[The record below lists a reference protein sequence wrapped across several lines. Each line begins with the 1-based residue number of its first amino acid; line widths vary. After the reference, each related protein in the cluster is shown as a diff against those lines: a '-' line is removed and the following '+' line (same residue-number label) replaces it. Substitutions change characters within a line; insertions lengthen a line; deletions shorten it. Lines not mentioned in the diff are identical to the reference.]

1 MRPRGVPAAFD
12 IAGGLHGYVINL
24 DDLIAGTAEF
34 RRGRAHGPWSRAT
47 APSRSPFRRTESS
60 AREPGAFRAIM
71 SSSSRG
77 ACTAV
82 PSIAEHDIAALH
94 SPALGRSFH
103 LHRLALLHEFRGAT
117 VGGE

>member
-1 MRPRGVPAAFD
+1 VVTSDSAFPFPVPA
-12 IAGGLHGYVINL
+12 HGKL
-24 DDLIAGTAEF
+24 GA
-34 RRGRAHGPWSRAT
+34 RA
-47 APSRSPFRRTESS
+47 
-60 AREPGAFRAIM
+60 PGAFRAIM